1 MIKIGLIDN
10 ESDSGVYADAI
21 NRSRDFSLSGLYHLP
36 PAESTGENIQTDISR
51 LKEYREFLNISEA
64 LIFPRITS
72 EVHNLIILALKH
84 SKHILAGNPLNLDFE
99 SVDHL
104 FKLSEEANVIFKVI
118 QTVQYHSAMQA
129 ALEYIRNPVLL
140 EIRNE
145 SADSLEPLIDSI
157 HKCVQPAVFINQTGM
172 KKVQAVSIPLNNG
185 LPDVI
190 NARIEFNNGCVA
202 NVTSSRYAKSDRFI
216 CRVHQANQHIDI
228 DFATCQVSFTGFE
241 DSKLNLSSSQIN
253 VSGNQPMDDELSGFA
268 ENILTNNFHLNQSQ
282 SGYQAYFISRKI
294 LEKICYELYPA

>member
-1 MIKIGLIDN
+1 MIKVGLIEN
-10 ESDSGVYADAI
+10 ASDSNKYTDAI
-21 NRSRDFSLSGLYHLP
+21 NRSPDFSLSGLYHIP
-36 PAESTGENIQTDISR
+36 FPESTGENIQTDISR
-51 LKEYREFLNISEA
+51 LKEYREFLNNCEA
-64 LIFPRITS
+64 LIFPKITS

-84 SKHILAGNPLNLDFE
+84 SKHVLAGNPLNLDFE

-118 QTVQYHSAMQA
+118 QTVQYHSALQA

-145 SADSLEPLIDSI
+145 SADSFEPFIDSI
-157 HKCVQPAVFINQTGM
+157 HKCVQPAVYINQTGM

-190 NARIEFNNGCVA
+190 NARIEFDNGCVA
-202 NVTSSRYAKSDRFI
+202 NVTSSRYAEANRFF
-216 CRVHQANQHIDI
+216 CRVHQASQHIDI
-228 DFATCQVSFTGFE
+228 DFDSCQVSFTGFE
-241 DSKLNLSSSQIN
+241 DSKNNFSSNLIN
-253 VSGNQPMDDELSGFA
+253 VSGNHPLEDELSGFA
-268 ENILTNNFHLNQSQ
+268 ENILTNTFHLNQSQ

-294 LEKICYELYPA
+294 LEKISYEPSQV